1 MSILTKEAMDDYV
14 ELLATHIA
22 VSANLADAKEL
33 DEIVNKILYTKI
45 NSPADIKKIYGVFF
59 VTGDGWRVSRIK
71 DPEFLAKIKTLK
83 DCKEMALH
91 LASKAEEGYIQ
102 NEDVTFLSGET
113 CVTKD
118 NVEEVNKKMEAKVY
132 EIHGTSNIQG
142 DRATEQEV
150 KNIKVEKKMD
160 TNKNMDANKNDNETI
175 MEGSTF
181 ESTGKV
187 TNLAL
192 VDEIDWLS
200 IAKYTAVAVGVVAI
214 GAIAYNLA
222 TKENDIVIL
231 DSNDL

>member
-71 DPEFLAKIKTLK
+71 DQEFLDKIKALK

-91 LASKAEEGYIQ
+91 IASKAEEGYIQ
-102 NEDVTFLSGET
+102 NEDVTYLSGET

-118 NVEEVNKKMEAKVY
+118 NVDEVNKKMEAKVY

-150 KNIKVEKKMD
+150 KNIKMEKKMD
-160 TNKNMDANKNDNETI
+160 TNKNNNETN
-175 MEGSTF
+175 MAGLSF
-181 ESTGKV
+181 EPTGKA
-187 TNLAL
+187 TNLAE
-192 VDEIDWLS
+192 VNEVNWLS
-200 IAKYTAVAVGVVAI
+200 IAKYAAVAVGVVAI
-214 GAIAYNLA
+214 GTIAYNLA
-222 TKENDIVIL
+222 VKENDVIII

>member
-71 DPEFLAKIKTLK
+71 DQEFLDKIKTLK

-91 LASKAEEGYIQ
+91 LASKAEDGYIQ

-118 NVEEVNKKMEAKVY
+118 NVDEVNKKMEAKVY

-160 TNKNMDANKNDNETI
+160 TNKNNNETN
-175 MEGSTF
+175 MAGLSF
-181 ESTGKV
+181 EPTGKA
-187 TNLAL
+187 TNLTE
-192 VDEIDWLS
+192 VNEFDWLS
-200 IAKYTAVAVGVVAI
+200 IAKYAAVAVGVVAI

-222 TKENDIVIL
+222 TKENDVIII

>member
-22 VSANLADAKEL
+22 VSANLAEAKEL

-71 DPEFLAKIKTLK
+71 DQEFLDKIKTLK
-83 DCKEMALH
+83 DCKKMALH
-91 LASKAEEGYIQ
+91 IASKAEEGYIQ

-113 CVTKD
+113 SVTKD
-118 NVEEVNKKMEAKVY
+118 NVDEVNKKMEAKVY
-132 EIHGTSNIQG
+132 EIHGAGDIRG

-200 IAKYTAVAVGVVAI
+200 IAKYAAVAVGVVAI

-222 TKENDIVIL
+222 TKENDVIII

>member
-71 DPEFLAKIKTLK
+71 DQEFLDKIKALK
-83 DCKEMALH
+83 DCKDMALH

-118 NVEEVNKKMEAKVY
+118 NVDEVNKKMEAKVY
-132 EIHGTSNIQG
+132 EIHGAGNIQAG
-142 DRATEQEV
+142 RATEQEV
-150 KNIKVEKKMD
+150 KNIEVEKKMD
-160 TNKNMDANKNDNETI
+160 TNKNNNETN
-175 MEGSTF
+175 MAGLSF
-181 ESTGKV
+181 EPTGKA
-187 TNLAL
+187 TNLEE
-192 VDEIDWLS
+192 VNGFDWLS
-200 IAKYTAVAVGVVAI
+200 VAKYAAIAVGVVAV
-214 GAIAYNLA
+214 GTIAYSLA
-222 TKENDIVIL
+222 TKENDVIII